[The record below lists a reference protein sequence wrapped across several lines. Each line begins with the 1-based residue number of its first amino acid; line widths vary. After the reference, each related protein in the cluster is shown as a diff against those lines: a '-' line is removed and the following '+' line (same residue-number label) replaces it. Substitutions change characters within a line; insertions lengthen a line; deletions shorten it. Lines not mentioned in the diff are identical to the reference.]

1 MSRNAIACKA
11 KKRRAGIACK
21 TLKGPKLLARPK
33 MAAAFLVVFALCGCA
48 SLRRAAAPVVVYD
61 ARVCAL
67 PQGGMGVEFVAV
79 NLCGRPIQSVSFR
92 ICVAERED
100 GGGADGSADYGVAA
114 EGAFY
119 EAFWTLEDG
128 LDVGEERTVFVPLED
143 APPDCDA
150 DDLEV
155 EGVYVENA
163 IFFD

>member
-1 MSRNAIACKA
+1 MSRSCLWSLRLKSLV
-11 KKRRAGIACK
+11 RAVS
-21 TLKGPKLLARPK
+21 PRPGGRCRLDVF
-33 MAAAFLVVFALCGCA
+33 AAALAVFALCSCQA
-48 SLRRAAAPVVVYD
+48 LKRAAAPVVVYD

-92 ICVAERED
+92 ICAAEREE
-100 GGGADGSADYGVAA
+100 GGGADGSGDYGVAA

-163 IFFD
+163 IFCD

>member
-1 MSRNAIACKA
+1 MTRPRQALIRSCCRLQDLKRCFERISNRFAIGLAAVLLLNFTACQSL
-11 KKRRAGIACK
+11 R
-21 TLKGPKLLARPK
+21 
-33 MAAAFLVVFALCGCA
+33 MAAAPL
-48 SLRRAAAPVVVYD
+48 VVYD

-92 ICVAERED
+92 ICAAEREE
-100 GGGADGSADYGVAA
+100 GGGADGSGDYGVAD

-163 IFFD
+163 IFCD

>member
-1 MSRNAIACKA
+1 MIRS
-11 KKRRAGIACK
+11 CK
-21 TLKGPKLLARPK
+21 TLALA
-33 MAAAFLVVFALCGCA
+33 VFALCSCQA
-48 SLRRAAAPVVVYD
+48 LKRAAAPVVVYD

-79 NLCGRPIQSVSFR
+79 NLCGRPIQSASFR

-100 GGGADGSADYGVAA
+100 GGADGSGDYGAVAD
-114 EGAFY
+114 GAFY

-143 APPDCDA
+143 APSDCEA
-150 DDLEV
+150 DELEV

-163 IFFD
+163 IFCD